1 MAEAAPKKEKKE
13 KKEKKP
19 KDAKGKKDDKK
30 KKDAKGGKDPLKEI
44 LVHIKVSVYV
54 YVFPQ
59 HVCTPFFPIH

>member
-1 MAEAAPKKEKKE
+1 MAEAAPKKEKKD

-44 LVHIKVSVYV
+44 LVHIKVSVYM
-54 YVFPQ
+54 Y
-59 HVCTPFFPIH
+59 HKRVCIPLLSIH